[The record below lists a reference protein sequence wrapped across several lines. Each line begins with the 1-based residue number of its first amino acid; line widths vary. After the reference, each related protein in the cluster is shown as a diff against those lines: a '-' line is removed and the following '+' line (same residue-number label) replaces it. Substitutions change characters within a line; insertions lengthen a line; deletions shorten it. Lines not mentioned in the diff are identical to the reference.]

1 MQGKRVRSSLAVC
14 GLTLGLLACG
24 KSGGDA
30 AGGGAAGSPADGTS
44 GAPAGAAGRS
54 SYSGAGTGGA
64 SASAVTP
71 DFEGIPH
78 DDIPT
83 GMAPAGCTDA
93 AQSGNTGD
101 TLVLTLDATL
111 QTVLLSGNAGNL
123 QVNGVTC
130 TAVAS
135 PKLVKVVGSAASDLI
150 IVDFSL
156 GELPASLKGG
166 SIQIDAGA
174 GANKDAVAVAATR
187 DGDEV
192 HLGTLSGADVI
203 SLGSG
208 FPLLKISGAES
219 LTLSTGPGSD
229 RVDATG
235 GNGLGSPLASALIA
249 YGGADEDVLQGGAGA
264 DVLHG
269 GDGDDLFETAAKSDG
284 GDSYDG
290 GAGDDSLS
298 YEKRTQPVTIK
309 VDKQANDGE
318 ANERDDVQDSVE
330 TLIGGDGAD
339 NITAGDSDNT
349 LIGGP
354 GNDTLNGGNG
364 NDTFMETTTAKGSD
378 IMNGG
383 QGVDTISYLE
393 RSKDLTVS
401 LCVPTSAS
409 CVAGQCGCAADDG
422 EPGERDALVNVENVI
437 GGRGNDILTGSAAN
451 NVLTGNE
458 GNDMLSGLAGD
469 DALNGGDGD
478 DSLNGGAGDDTLF
491 GNAGTDIF
499 DGGDGQ
505 GDICIVAPTENPI
518 NCELH

>member
-1 MQGKRVRSSLAVC
+1 MQAKRVRSSWAVC

-30 AGGGAAGSPADGTS
+30 AGGGAAGAPADGTS
-44 GAPAGAAGRS
+44 GAPGAAAGHS
-54 SYSGAGTGGA
+54 AYSGAGTGGA

-71 DFEGIPH
+71 DFEGIPNGN
-78 DDIPT
+78 IPY

-93 AQSGNTGD
+93 AQSGNTAD
-101 TLVLTLDATL
+101 TLVLTLDSML
-111 QTVLLSGNAGNL
+111 KTVLLSGNAGSL

-130 TAVAS
+130 TAVPS
-135 PKLVKVVGSAASDLI
+135 PKLVKVVGSSASDVI
-150 IVDFSL
+150 VVDFSL
-156 GELPASLKGG
+156 GELPASLKSG
-166 SIQIDAGA
+166 SIQIDGGA
-174 GANKDAVAVAATR
+174 GTNKDTVAVAATR
-187 DGDEV
+187 EGDEV
-192 HLGTLSGADVI
+192 HLGTQSGADGI
-203 SLGSG
+203 SLGTG
-208 FPLLKISGAES
+208 FPLLKISGAET
-219 LTLSTGPGSD
+219 LILSTGPGSD

-235 GNGLGSPLASALIA
+235 GSNLGSPLASGVIV
-249 YGGADEDVLQGGAGA
+249 YGGADDDVLQGGAGA
-264 DVLHG
+264 DTLHG

-339 NITAGDSDNT
+339 NITAGDNDNT

-364 NDTFMETTTAKGSD
+364 NDTFMETTTAKGAD

-383 QGVDTISYLE
+383 PGVDSVNYSE
-393 RSKDLTVS
+393 RSGDLSIS
-401 LCVPTSAS
+401 LCIAAQAS
-409 CVAGQCGCAADDG
+409 CIAGQCGCTGDDG
-422 EPGERDALVNVENVI
+422 EHGEKDVLVNVENAT
-437 GGRGNDILTGSAAN
+437 GGRGNDEITGSAAD
-451 NVLTGNE
+451 NVLIGNE

-469 DALNGGDGD
+469 DTEYGGDGD
-478 DSLNGGAGDDTLF
+478 DSLWGGPGDDTLY
-491 GNAGTDIF
+491 GNAGKDYF
-499 DGGDGQ
+499 EGGDGQ
-505 GDICIVAPTENPI
+505 GDICIVSVAESYA